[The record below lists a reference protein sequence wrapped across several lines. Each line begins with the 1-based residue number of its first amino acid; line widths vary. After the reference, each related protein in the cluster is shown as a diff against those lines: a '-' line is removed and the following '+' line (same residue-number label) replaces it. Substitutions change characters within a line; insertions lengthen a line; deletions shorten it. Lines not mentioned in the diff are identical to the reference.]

1 MESVNFTS
9 SVSAQQEASHNE
21 ELFMQQRLLF
31 SDSLKVV
38 YSSYDLNLN

>member
-9 SVSAQQEASHNE
+9 SVSAQQEDSHND

-38 YSSYDLNLN
+38 YSSNDLNLN